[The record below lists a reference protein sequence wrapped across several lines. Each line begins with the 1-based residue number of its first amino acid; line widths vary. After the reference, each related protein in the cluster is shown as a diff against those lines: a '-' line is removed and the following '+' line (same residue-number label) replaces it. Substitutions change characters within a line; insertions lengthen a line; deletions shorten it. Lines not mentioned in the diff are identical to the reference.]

1 VARSREAM
9 KRGVLAGILWH
20 QGEADIAHDKVVTY
34 GVRFASMVAQLRTDL
49 GAERVPVVIGEIGR
63 FRRENAEF
71 NSIVPNVA
79 RDVPLCSYVTTE
91 NLKDRGDGL
100 HFDTPSLYLLGQR
113 YAAAYTALA
122 AKNPTGAAV
131 ASP

>member
-1 VARSREAM
+1 VAR
-9 KRGVLAGILWH
+9 G
-20 QGEADIAHDKVVTY
+20 
-34 GVRFASMVAQLRTDL
+34 
-49 GAERVPVVIGEIGR
+49 
-63 FRRENAEF
+63 
-71 NSIVPNVA
+71 
-79 RDVPLCSYVTTE
+79 VPLCSYVTSE

-100 HFDTPSLYLLGQR
+100 HFDTPSLHLLGQR